1 MKTACPTMRT
11 VGAPGIAAAA
21 LWMLVAAMPAHAEGA
36 LHRLMRP
43 ADAERLARF
52 EQTRAA
58 PVVSA
63 LGRQHGLTLQWI
75 GWDRRGQAVVERR
88 AGRAF
93 MRGEQ
98 RSADGADYLILDGE
112 IVDVDRAG
120 FTLRGRIVTRVGF
133 DNDGQPCV
141 REGDLRFQAPPGRAY
156 WRLQASRSPCSTL
169 TDYID
174 VYF

>member
-1 MKTACPTMRT
+1 MKAVFPTIRT

-21 LWMLVAAMPAHAEGA
+21 LWMLAAAMPAHAEGA

-58 PVVSA
+58 A
-63 LGRQHGLTLQWI
+63 LTVAQHHPDTA
-75 GWDRRGQAVVERR
+75 R
-88 AGRAF
+88 
-93 MRGEQ
+93 
-98 RSADGADYLILDGE
+98 
-112 IVDVDRAG
+112 
-120 FTLRGRIVTRVGF
+120 
-133 DNDGQPCV
+133 
-141 REGDLRFQAPPGRAY
+141 RAY